1 MMILNSKISGLQF
14 SVFVGLS
21 TLAFVTIEGETVS
34 CLSMIIS
41 IVIAFLLLIPTFF
54 ISSKEKLEIPPV
66 FQVVIAIFVTA
77 MSVYILNGFS
87 DFFVKHINPNSPKF
101 IISAL
106 FILALAYPATKGI
119 EAISR
124 SAIIAGAFVLVAIV
138 LIIAFT
144 PYSDMADFSDNE
156 KSSQLAE
163 ITDFILMFSPL
174 TLSFFF
180 YRNYDTG
187 KVKTVSLPFII
198 VSLVTGVVMCFVK
211 LLNVSEYSHP
221 FYTLS
226 QVSFKVIPMGFSG
239 LFIALSIICVF
250 FALLYFTLTIKSIAK
265 NNTRLMSTTFLV
277 VVYCLS
283 VITSYVKEIGD
294 ILLNRYFLLVLLLIV
309 TLIVP
314 IAVKVKENRND

>member
-1 MMILNSKISGLQF
+1 MILNSKISGIQI
-14 SVFVGLS
+14 SVLLSLS
-21 TLAFVTIEGETVS
+21 TLAYVTMEQKTVS

-41 IVIAFLLLIPTFF
+41 IVLAFLLLIPTFF
-54 ISSKEKLEIPPV
+54 ISSKENLEIPPV
-66 FQVVIAIFVTA
+66 FQVVIGIFVTV
-77 MSVYILNGFS
+77 MSVYILNSFS
-87 DFFVKHINPNSPKF
+87 DFFLKNINPNSPRY

-106 FILALAYPATKGI
+106 LLLATLYPATKGI

-124 SAIIAGAFVLVAIV
+124 SGIIAGAFALFAIIVIVAFI
-138 LIIAFT
+138 
-144 PYSDMADFSDNE
+144 PYNDMANFSDNE
-156 KSSQLAE
+156 RSAQLYE
-163 ITDFILMFSPL
+163 ITDLVLMFSPIS
-174 TLSFFF
+174 LSFFF
-180 YRNYDTG
+180 FRNFNTG
-187 KVKTVSLPFII
+187 KVKTVTLPFII
-198 VSLVTGVVMCFVK
+198 VSLITTVVMCFVK

-250 FALLYFTLTIKSIAK
+250 FALLYYTLIVKSIAK
-265 NNTRLMSTTFLV
+265 TNTRLMSTTFLL

-294 ILLNRYFLLVLLLIV
+294 ILLNRYFLLVLFLIV

-314 IAVKVKENRND
+314 IAVKIKENRND

>member
-1 MMILNSKISGLQF
+1 MILNSKISGIQF
-14 SVFVGLS
+14 SVLLSLS
-21 TLAFVTIEGETVS
+21 TLAYVTMEQKTVS

-41 IVIAFLLLIPTFF
+41 IVLAFLLLIPTFF
-54 ISSKEKLEIPPV
+54 ISSKENLEIPPV
-66 FQVVIAIFVTA
+66 FQVVICIFVTV
-77 MSVYILNGFS
+77 MSVYILNSFS
-87 DFFVKHINPNSPKF
+87 DFFVRNINPNSPRY

-106 FILALAYPATKGI
+106 LLLAVLYPATKGI

-124 SAIIAGAFVLVAIV
+124 SSIIAGAFALFALIVIVAFV
-138 LIIAFT
+138 
-144 PYSDMADFSDNE
+144 PYGDMANFSDNE
-156 KSSQLAE
+156 RSTQLSE
-163 ITDFILMFSPL
+163 ITDFILMFSPIS
-174 TLSFFF
+174 LSCFFF
-180 YRNYDTG
+180 RNFNTG
-187 KVKTVSLPFII
+187 KVKTVALPFII
-198 VSLVTGVVMCFVK
+198 VSLITSVVMCFVK
-211 LLNVSEYSHP
+211 LLNVSEYRHP

-250 FALLYFTLTIKSIAK
+250 FALLYYTLVVKSIAK
-265 NNTRLMSTTFLV
+265 TNTRLMSTTFLL

-294 ILLNRYFLLVLLLIV
+294 ILLNRYFLLVLFLII

>member
-1 MMILNSKISGLQF
+1 MILNSKISGIQF
-14 SVFVGLS
+14 SVLLSLS
-21 TLAFVTIEGETVS
+21 TLAYVTMEQKTVS

-41 IVIAFLLLIPTFF
+41 IVLAFLLLIPTFF
-54 ISSKEKLEIPPV
+54 ISSKENLEIPTV
-66 FQVVIAIFVTA
+66 FQVVIGIFVTV
-77 MSVYILNGFS
+77 MSVYILNSFS
-87 DFFVKHINPNSPKF
+87 DFFVKNINPNSPRY

-106 FILALAYPATKGI
+106 LLLATLYPATKGI

-124 SAIIAGAFVLVAIV
+124 SSIIADAFALFAIIVIVAFI
-138 LIIAFT
+138 
-144 PYSDMADFSDNE
+144 PYNDMANFSDNE
-156 KSSQLAE
+156 RSAQLSE
-163 ITDFILMFSPL
+163 ITDLIIMFSPIS
-174 TLSFFF
+174 LSFFF
-180 YRNYDTG
+180 FRNINTG
-187 KVKTVSLPFII
+187 KVKTVTLPFII
-198 VSLVTGVVMCFVK
+198 VSLITTVVMCFVK

-250 FALLYFTLTIKSIAK
+250 FALLYYTLIVKSIAK
-265 NNTRLMSTTFLV
+265 TNTRLMSTTFLL

-294 ILLNRYFLLVLLLIV
+294 ILLNRYFLLVLFLIV

-314 IAVKVKENRND
+314 IAVKIKENSND

>member
-1 MMILNSKISGLQF
+1 MILNSKISGLQF
-14 SVFVGLS
+14 SVLVALS
-21 TLAFVTIEGETVS
+21 TLAFVTIERETVS
-34 CLSMIIS
+34 CFSMIIS

-66 FQVVIAIFVTA
+66 FQVIIAIFVTA
-77 MSVYILNGFS
+77 MSVYIINGFS
-87 DFFVKHINPNSPKF
+87 DFFVKQINPNSPQF

-106 FILALAYPATKGI
+106 LILALLYPATKGI

-124 SAIIAGAFVLVAIV
+124 SAIITGAFVLLAIILIVACV
-138 LIIAFT
+138 
-144 PYSDMADFSDNE
+144 PYGDMANFTDNE
-156 KSSQLAE
+156 KSAQLAE
-163 ITDFILMFSPL
+163 ITDYILMFSPIS
-174 TLSFFF
+174 LSFFF
-180 YRNYDTG
+180 FRNFGTG
-187 KVKTVSLPFII
+187 KVKTVALPFII
-198 VSLVTGVVMCFVK
+198 VSLITGVVMCFVK

-226 QVSFKVIPMGFSG
+226 QVSFKLIPMGFSG
-239 LFIALSIICVF
+239 LFIALSITCVF
-250 FALLYFTLTIKSIAK
+250 FALLYFTLIVKSIGK
-265 NNTRLMSTTFLV
+265 NNTKQMSTTFLV